1 MNKKYTYEEA
11 MNRLEKI
18 ISILE
23 KNEVSLD
30 ESIKF
35 YEDVIALS
43 IYCDDKLK
51 NIEDRVIKNFED
63 NQLKSYEGE
72 TNDRID

>member
-11 MNRLEKI
+11 MNRLEEI

-30 ESIKF
+30 ESIKL
-35 YEDVIALS
+35 YEEGIALS
-43 IYCDDKLK
+43 KYCDDKLK
-51 NIEDRVIKNFED
+51 NIEDRVIKIFED
-63 NQLKSYEGE
+63 NQLKTYEGE
-72 TNDRID
+72 TND

>member
-30 ESIKF
+30 ESIKL
-35 YEDVIALS
+35 YEEGIALS
-43 IYCDDKLK
+43 KYCDDKLK
-51 NIEDRVIKNFED
+51 NIEDRVIKIFED

-72 TNDRID
+72 TND

>member
-11 MNRLEKI
+11 MNRLEEI

-30 ESIKF
+30 ESIKL
-35 YEDVIALS
+35 YEEGIALS
-43 IYCDDKLK
+43 KYCDDKLK
-51 NIEDRVIKNFED
+51 NIEDRVIKIFED

-72 TNDRID
+72 TND

>member
-11 MNRLEKI
+11 MNRLEEI

-30 ESIKF
+30 ESIKL
-35 YEDVIALS
+35 YEEGIALS
-43 IYCDDKLK
+43 KYCDDKLK
-51 NIEDRVIKNFED
+51 NIEDRVIKIFED

-72 TNDRID
+72 TNDWID

>member
-11 MNRLEKI
+11 MNRLEEI

-23 KNEVSLD
+23 KNEVYLD
-30 ESIKF
+30 ESIKL
-35 YEDVIALS
+35 YEEGIALS
-43 IYCDDKLK
+43 KYCDDKLK
-51 NIEDRVIKNFED
+51 NIEDRVIKIFED

-72 TNDRID
+72 TND

>member
-11 MNRLEKI
+11 MNRLEEI

-30 ESIKF
+30 ESIKL
-35 YEDVIALS
+35 YEEGIALS
-43 IYCDDKLK
+43 KYCDDKLK
-51 NIEDRVIKNFED
+51 NIEDRVIKIFED
-63 NQLKSYEGE
+63 NQLKTCEGE
-72 TNDRID
+72 TND

>member
-11 MNRLEKI
+11 MNRLEEI

-30 ESIKF
+30 ESIKL
-35 YEDVIALS
+35 YEEGIALS
-43 IYCDDKLK
+43 KYCDDKLK
-51 NIEDRVIKNFED
+51 NIEDRVIKIFED

-72 TNDRID
+72 TNDSID